1 MKNDILKHYIEV
13 PDNLFALLSRYRVV
27 IPGIQR
33 HYVQGANNPKAESV
47 RKQFIKEIF
56 TAIEKKQNEF
66 SLHFIYGPINTDG
79 EDSFVPVDGQQRL
92 TTLWLIARYAAEKA
106 EPSDRKHLL
115 HLLSR
120 FTYEDRINAKRFC
133 QALTCED
140 SRWDITQDPNPNIL
154 CQDWFVDYWKEDET
168 VASMIR
174 MLSTIH
180 EEWNKYQDT
189 ITAENILEAI
199 DSKIRFN
206 LKIDAF
212 GDDIYM
218 KMNARGLQLTQ
229 WENFKAKISED
240 LREDKKEWWVKKM
253 EELSNRFF
261 TLSDKQHELPDN
273 AFFALYARIMAYE
286 ARESGVDCGNN
297 IKELADYK
305 KWNHIE
311 LPFVPYSDF
320 SGIMQGI
327 QERQDSGNEPIAST
341 VADTCVKM
349 LETVLDNAQEKVPY
363 FGDSK
368 LFDTFF
374 HPQNGNELDF
384 TLCCYEYFKK
394 FDNIDNCD
402 FLKALR
408 LMWNILENVNKQYDK
423 PDNRIELVKKFID
436 LEDKTLYSRK
446 ITLYSPQIKEII
458 DSDVPEQAKEEAKKA
473 IQMHCDDQS
482 MPNDWNEETLGPW
495 SNWNDAIE
503 KAEECAFFHGSIR
516 FLYRNSNGDTTCWK
530 KFATKLSNCKKLFT
544 KDGLSEEMKVKANQ
558 VLISHC
564 EDWKKLIRKPVFD
577 AKNESWKQV
586 LTDSSLSECVNGLL
600 LSPNEIVD
608 NHNEIIQILIDDAI
622 WKNLIKET
630 PGYELEWKANS
641 PSLWLNRYLYLTLKL
656 TRDNHEDILD
666 AFIGESK
673 VTFDAPEEERY
684 RTIKGK
690 NYYFA
695 VPMWFTYKY
704 KGKEYHFAWQT
715 SGNIDMYDNNW
726 NKLFDLYYKK
736 YGEGF
741 NIAID
746 DQSDHDSSYYIR
758 MIEDCIERYVKL
770 KGNHTSSLPVQ
781 HK

>member
-1 MKNDILKHYIEV
+1 MKNNILKHYIEV

-66 SLHFIYGPINTDG
+66 NLHFIYGPINTNG

-92 TTLWLIARYAAEKA
+92 TTLWLIARYAVEKA
-106 EPSDRKHLL
+106 EPSNRKDLL
-115 HLLSR
+115 RLLSR

-174 MLSTIH
+174 MLSTIY
-180 EEWNKYQDT
+180 EEWNKHQDS
-189 ITAENILEAI
+189 ITAEDILEAI
-199 DSKIRFN
+199 ASKIRFE

-229 WENFKAKISED
+229 WENFKGKFSED
-240 LREDKKEWWVKKM
+240 LREDKKEWWVKEM

-261 TLSDKQHELPDN
+261 TCSDEQHELPDN

-286 ARESGVDCGNN
+286 ARKQPGVDCGNN
-297 IKELADYK
+297 IKELAAYTHNT
-305 KWNHIE
+305 WSQIE

-320 SGIMQGI
+320 SGITNK
-327 QERQDSGNEPIAST
+327 ESIAST
-341 VADTCVKM
+341 VAATCVKM
-349 LETVLDNAQEKVPY
+349 IKTVLDRYKKIVPY
-363 FGDSK
+363 FGDRT
-368 LFDTFF
+368 LFETFF
-374 HPQNGNELDF
+374 HPKNKNDLDF

-394 FDNIDNCD
+394 FDNIETKD

-408 LMWNILENVNKQYDK
+408 LMWNILENVQ
-423 PDNRIELVKKFID
+423 DNRVELVKKIID
-436 LEDKTLYSRK
+436 LEDKTLYSR
-446 ITLYSPQIKEII
+446 QIKEII
-458 DSDVPEQAKEEAKKA
+458 GSNPPEQAEEEAEKA
-473 IQMHCDDQS
+473 IQMQCNDQS
-482 MPNDWNEETLGPW
+482 IPSDWNEETLGKW

-516 FLYRNSNGDTTCWK
+516 FLYRNSNGEKTWE
-530 KFATKLSNCKKLFT
+530 KFATKLCNCIDLFT
-544 KDGLSEEMKVKANQ
+544 KDGLSEEKKVKANQ

-564 EDWKKLIRKPVFD
+564 KKWDDIRREPVFD

-622 WKNLIKET
+622 WKILIKET

-656 TRDNHEDILD
+656 KRNNREDILD
-666 AFIGESK
+666 AFINESK
-673 VTFDAPEEERY
+673 VTFDAPEEKRY

-695 VPMWFTYKY
+695 VPMCFEYKY

-715 SGNIDMYDNNW
+715 WGYIDMYDNDW
-726 NKLFDLYYKK
+726 KRLCEQYD
-736 YGEGF
+736 GEMANNF
-741 NIAID
+741 TIHID
-746 DQSDHDSSYYIR
+746 KETDHDSSYYIKK
-758 MIEDCIERYVKL
+758 IEKCIDCYEKIHNK
-770 KGNHTSSLPVQ
+770 
-781 HK
+781 

>member
-1 MKNDILKHYIEV
+1 MKKDILKHYIEV

-56 TAIEKKQNEF
+56 TAIEEKQHEF
-66 SLHFIYGPINTDG
+66 NLHFIYGPINTDG

-106 EPSDRKHLL
+106 EPSDCKDLL
-115 HLLSR
+115 RLLSR

-140 SRWDITQDPNPNIL
+140 SRWDITQDPNPDIL
-154 CQDWFVDYWKEDET
+154 CQDWFVNYWKEDET

-180 EEWNKYQDT
+180 EEWNKHQDT
-189 ITAENILEAI
+189 ITAEDVLEAI
-199 DSKIRFN
+199 ASKIRFE

-229 WENFKAKISED
+229 WENFKGKFSED
-240 LREDKKEWWVKKM
+240 LCEDIKETWDNEI
-253 EELSNRFF
+253 EELSNLYF
-261 TLSDKQHELPDN
+261 TCSGEQHELPDN

-286 ARESGVDCGNN
+286 ARKSGVDCGNS
-297 IKELADYK
+297 IKHLAAYTH
-305 KWNHIE
+305 NHNTWSQIE

-320 SGIMQGI
+320 SSITN
-327 QERQDSGNEPIAST
+327 NESIAST
-341 VADTCVKM
+341 VAATCGKM
-349 LETVLDNAQEKVPY
+349 IKTVLDNFKEIAPY
-363 FGDSK
+363 FGDNK

-394 FDNIDNCD
+394 FVNEDVDSTN

-408 LMWNILENVNKQYDK
+408 LMWNILENVDKQYEE
-423 PDNRIELVKKFID
+423 PDNRVKLVKKIID
-436 LEDKTLYSRK
+436 LKDQ
-446 ITLYSPQIKEII
+446 TLYSPQIKEKIG
-458 DSDVPEQAKEEAKKA
+458 SNAPEQAKEEAEKA
-473 IQMHCDDQS
+473 VQMHRNDQS
-482 MPNDWNEETLGPW
+482 MPSDWNEDKLGLW
-495 SNWNDAIE
+495 RDWNDAIE
-503 KAEECAFFHGSIR
+503 KAENWAFFHGSIR
-516 FLYRNSNGDTTCWK
+516 FLYEKNSNGKTTWEN
-530 KFATKLSNCKKLFT
+530 FATKLSNCMDLFVSE
-544 KDGLSEEMKVKANQ
+544 GLSEDKKAKANQ

-656 TRDNHEDILD
+656 KRNNREDILD
-666 AFIGESK
+666 AFINDSK
-673 VTFDAPEEERY
+673 VTFD
-684 RTIKGK
+684 
-690 NYYFA
+690 
-695 VPMWFTYKY
+695 
-704 KGKEYHFAWQT
+704 T
-715 SGNIDMYDNNW
+715 SVRD
-726 NKLFDLYYKK
+726 KK
-736 YGEGF
+736 
-741 NIAID
+741 
-746 DQSDHDSSYYIR
+746 
-758 MIEDCIERYVKL
+758 
-770 KGNHTSSLPVQ
+770 
-781 HK
+781 

>member
-13 PDNLFALLSRYRVV
+13 PDNLFALLSRYHVV

-66 SLHFIYGPINTDG
+66 NLHFIYGPINTNG

-92 TTLWLIARYAAEKA
+92 TTLWLIARYAVEKA
-106 EPSDRKHLL
+106 EPSNRKELL
-115 HLLSR
+115 RLLSR

-140 SRWDITQDPNPNIL
+140 SRWDITQDPNPDIL

-174 MLSTIH
+174 MLSTIY
-180 EEWNKYQDT
+180 EEWNKHQDT
-189 ITAENILEAI
+189 ITAEDILEAI
-199 DSKIRFN
+199 ASKIRFN

-229 WENFKAKISED
+229 WENFKAKFSED
-240 LREDKKEWWVKKM
+240 LCEDKKEWWGKEM

-261 TLSDKQHELPDN
+261 TCSDEQHELPDN
-273 AFFALYARIMAYE
+273 AFFALYARIMANE
-286 ARESGVDCGNN
+286 ARESGVDCGNS
-297 IKELADYK
+297 IKQLAAYTH
-305 KWNHIE
+305 NHNTWSQIE

-320 SGIMQGI
+320 SGITN
-327 QERQDSGNEPIAST
+327 NESIAST

-349 LETVLDNAQEKVPY
+349 IKTVLGNFKEIVPY
-363 FGDSK
+363 FGDNK

-374 HPQNGNELDF
+374 HPQNRNELDF
-384 TLCCYEYFKK
+384 TLCCYKYFKK
-394 FDNIDNCD
+394 FVNEDVDTNN

-408 LMWNILENVNKQYDK
+408 LMWNILENVDRQYEN
-423 PDNRIELVKKFID
+423 PDYRVELVKKFID
-436 LEDKTLYSRK
+436 LGDQ
-446 ITLYSPQIKEII
+446 TLYSPQIKKKII
-458 DSDVPEQAKEEAKKA
+458 DSNADAPEQAKEEAEKA
-473 IQMHCDDQS
+473 IQMDRNDQS
-482 MPNDWNEETLGPW
+482 MP
-495 SNWNDAIE
+495 SYWNDAIE

-516 FLYRNSNGDTTCWK
+516 FLYRNSNGETTWEN
-530 KFATKLSNCKKLFT
+530 FATKLSNCMDLFT
-544 KDGLSEEMKVKANQ
+544 KDGLSEDKKVKANQ

-564 EDWKKLIRKPVFD
+564 KDWKKLIRKPVFD
-577 AKNESWKQV
+577 TDKESWKQV
-586 LTDSSLSECVNGLL
+586 LTDVNLSEYVNGLL
-600 LSPNEIVD
+600 LSPNEIAD
-608 NHNEIIQILIDDAI
+608 SHDDIIQLLIDNDI
-622 WKNLIKET
+622 WKNLINEN

-641 PSLWLNRYLYLTLKL
+641 SSLWLNRYPKLTLKL
-656 TRDNHEDILD
+656 TRNNREDILD

-715 SGNIDMYDNNW
+715 WGNIDMYDNSW
-726 NKLFDLYYKK
+726 ERLFDQYD
-736 YGEGF
+736 GEMANNF
-741 NIAID
+741 TIHID
-746 DQSDHDSSYYIR
+746 EETDHDSSYYIKK
-758 MIEDCIERYVKL
+758 IEKCIDCYEKIHNK
-770 KGNHTSSLPVQ
+770 
-781 HK
+781 

>member
-1 MKNDILKHYIEV
+1 MSNNIIQQYIEI

-47 RKQFIKEIF
+47 RKQFVKEIF
-56 TAIEKKQNEF
+56 KAIEKQEVLN
-66 SLHFIYGPINTDG
+66 LHFIYGPINTDG

-92 TTLWLIARYAAEKA
+92 TTLWLIARYAVEKT
-106 EPSDRKHLL
+106 DITIRKDLL
-115 HLLSR
+115 RLLSR

-133 QALTCED
+133 QALTSDD
-140 SRWDITQDPNPNIL
+140 SKWNISKDPNPDIL
-154 CQDWFVDYWKEDET
+154 CQDWFVGYWKEDET

-180 EEWNKYQDT
+180 EEWNKHQDI
-189 ITAENILEAI
+189 ITANNVLEAI
-199 DSKIRFN
+199 ASQIRFE
-206 LKIDAF
+206 LKIDSF

-229 WENFKAKISED
+229 WENFKCKFSESLPKD
-240 LREDKKEWWVKKM
+240 TWDEKM
-253 EELSNRFF
+253 EELSNNYF
-261 TLSDKQHELPDN
+261 TCSGEQHKLPDN
-273 AFFALYARIMAYE
+273 AFFALYARVMSYE
-286 ARESGVDCGNN
+286 ARNSAVKDCGND
-297 IKELADYK
+297 IKQLADYTHET
-305 KWNHIE
+305 WNQIE

-320 SGIMQGI
+320 ADII
-327 QERQDSGNEPIAST
+327 QRHQTSSDSKSLASNIAHRC
-341 VADTCVKM
+341 VRMLDTI
-349 LETVLDNAQEKVPY
+349 LDHHQNIVPY
-363 FGDSK
+363 FGNRT

-374 HPQNGNELDF
+374 HPKNNNDLDF

-394 FDNIDNCD
+394 FVNEDVDSTN

-408 LMWNILENVNKQYDK
+408 LMWNILENVNKQYEE
-423 PDNRIELVKKFID
+423 PDNRVKLVKKFID
-436 LEDKTLYSRK
+436 LGDQTLYSSK
-446 ITLYSPQIKEII
+446 IKKII
-458 DSDVPEQAKEEAKKA
+458 GSNVPEQAKEETEKA
-473 IQMHCDDQS
+473 VRIHHIDQS
-482 MPNDWNEETLGPW
+482 KPSDWNEGKLGPW

-503 KAEECAFFHGSIR
+503 KAEEWAFFHGSIR
-516 FLYRNSNGDTTCWK
+516 FLYNRNSNGENTWEN
-530 KFATKLSNCKKLFT
+530 FATKLCNCMDLFT
-544 KDGLSEEMKVKANQ
+544 KDGLTEEKKVKANQ

-564 EDWKKLIRKPVFD
+564 KVWDDIRREPVFD
-577 AKNESWKQV
+577 AKKESWKQV
-586 LTDSSLSECVNGLL
+586 LTDYSLSECVNGLL

>member
-1 MKNDILKHYIEV
+1 MKNDILKQNIEV

-66 SLHFIYGPINTDG
+66 NLHFIYGPINTNG

-106 EPSDRKHLL
+106 EPSDRKDLL
-115 HLLSR
+115 SLLSR

-140 SRWDITQDPNPNIL
+140 SRWDITQDPNPDIL

-174 MLSTIH
+174 MLSTIY
-180 EEWNKYQDT
+180 EEWNKHQDS
-189 ITAENILEAI
+189 ITAEDILEAI
-199 DSKIRFN
+199 ASKIRFN

-229 WENFKAKISED
+229 WENFKGKFSED
-240 LREDKKEWWVKKM
+240 LCEDKKEWWVKEM

-261 TLSDKQHELPDN
+261 TCSDEQHELPDN

-286 ARESGVDCGNN
+286 AKKTGVDCGNG
-297 IKELADYK
+297 IKELAAYTHNT
-305 KWNHIE
+305 WSQIE

-320 SGIMQGI
+320 SGITN
-327 QERQDSGNEPIAST
+327 NESIAST
-341 VADTCVKM
+341 VAETCVKM
-349 LETVLDNAQEKVPY
+349 IKTVLDNFKEIVPY
-363 FGDSK
+363 FGDNK

-374 HPQNGNELDF
+374 HPQNRNELDF

-394 FDNIDNCD
+394 FVNEDVDTNN

-408 LMWNILENVNKQYDK
+408 LMWNILENVDRQYEN
-423 PDNRIELVKKFID
+423 PDYRVELVKKFTD
-436 LEDKTLYSRK
+436 LGDQ
-446 ITLYSPQIKEII
+446 TLYSPQIKEIEKEI
-458 DSDVPEQAKEEAKKA
+458 EKAPEQAKEEAEKA
-473 IQMHCDDQS
+473 KQMHCNDKS
-482 MPNDWNEETLGPW
+482 MPNDWNEETLKPW

-516 FLYRNSNGDTTCWK
+516 FLYEKNSNGKTTWEN
-530 KFATKLSNCKKLFT
+530 FATKLSNCMDLFVSE
-544 KDGLSEEMKVKANQ
+544 GLSEDKKVKANQ

-656 TRDNHEDILD
+656 KRNNREDILD
-666 AFIGESK
+666 AFINDSK

-715 SGNIDMYDNNW
+715 WGNIDMYDNSW
-726 NKLFDLYYKK
+726 ERLFDQYD
-736 YGEGF
+736 GEMANNF
-741 NIAID
+741 TIHID
-746 DQSDHDSSYYIR
+746 EETDHDSSYYIKK
-758 MIEDCIERYVKL
+758 IEKCIDCYEKIHNK
-770 KGNHTSSLPVQ
+770 
-781 HK
+781 

>member
-47 RKQFIKEIF
+47 RKLFIKEIF
-56 TAIEKKQNEF
+56 TAIEEKQNEF
-66 SLHFIYGPINTDG
+66 NLHFIYGPINTDG

-106 EPSDRKHLL
+106 EPSDRKDLL
-115 HLLSR
+115 SLLSR

-140 SRWDITQDPNPNIL
+140 SRWDFTQDPNPDIL

-180 EEWNKYQDT
+180 EEWNKHQDT
-189 ITAENILEAI
+189 ITAEDVLEAI
-199 DSKIRFN
+199 ASKIRFN

-229 WENFKAKISED
+229 WENFKGKFSED
-240 LREDKKEWWVKKM
+240 LCEDKKEWWVKEM

-261 TLSDKQHELPDN
+261 TCSDEQHELPDN

-286 ARESGVDCGNN
+286 ARESGVDCGNS
-297 IKELADYK
+297 IKQLAAYTHNT
-305 KWNHIE
+305 WSQIE

-320 SGIMQGI
+320 SGITN
-327 QERQDSGNEPIAST
+327 NESIAST
-341 VADTCVKM
+341 IAATCVKM
-349 LETVLDNAQEKVPY
+349 IKTVLERYQKIVPY
-363 FGDSK
+363 FGDRT
-368 LFDTFF
+368 LFETFF
-374 HPQNGNELDF
+374 HPKNKNDLDF

-394 FDNIDNCD
+394 FDNIETKD

-408 LMWNILENVNKQYDK
+408 LMWNILENV
-423 PDNRIELVKKFID
+423 PDNRVELVKKIID
-436 LEDKTLYSRK
+436 LEDKTLYSR
-446 ITLYSPQIKEII
+446 QIKKII
-458 DSDVPEQAKEEAKKA
+458 GSNTPKQAEEEAEKA
-473 IQMHCDDQS
+473 IQMDCNDQS
-482 MPNDWNEETLGPW
+482 IPSDWNEETLGKW

-516 FLYRNSNGDTTCWK
+516 FLYRNSNGKNTWE
-530 KFATKLSNCKKLFT
+530 KFATKLSNCMDLFT
-544 KDGLSEEMKVKANQ
+544 KDGLSEDKKVKANQ

-564 EDWKKLIRKPVFD
+564 KDWKKLIRKPVFD
-577 AKNESWKQV
+577 TDKESWKQV
-586 LTDSSLSECVNGLL
+586 LTDVKLSEYVNGLL
-600 LSPNEIVD
+600 LSPNEIAD
-608 NHNEIIQILIDDAI
+608 SHDDIIQLLIDNDI
-622 WKNLIKET
+622 WKNLINENS
-630 PGYELEWKANS
+630 GYELEWKANS

-704 KGKEYHFAWQT
+704 KGKEYHFAWQIW
-715 SGNIDMYDNNW
+715 GYIDMYDNGW
-726 NKLFDLYYKK
+726 KRLCEQYD
-736 YGEGF
+736 GEMANNF
-741 NIAID
+741 TIHID
-746 DQSDHDSSYYIR
+746 EETDHDFSYYIKK
-758 MIEDCIERYVKL
+758 IENCIDCYEKIHNK
-770 KGNHTSSLPVQ
+770 
-781 HK
+781 

>member
-1 MKNDILKHYIEV
+1 MKKDILKHYIEV
-13 PDNLFALLSRYRVV
+13 PDNLFTLLSRYRVV

-56 TAIEKKQNEF
+56 AAIKEKQNEF
-66 SLHFIYGPINTDG
+66 SLHFIYGSINTNG

-106 EPSDRKHLL
+106 EPSDRKDLL
-115 HLLSR
+115 SLLSR

-174 MLSTIH
+174 MLSTIY
-180 EEWNKYQDT
+180 EEWNKHQDS
-189 ITAENILEAI
+189 ITAEDILEAI
-199 DSKIRFN
+199 ASKIRFK

-229 WENFKAKISED
+229 WENFKGKFSED
-240 LREDKKEWWVKKM
+240 LREDKKEWWVKEM

-261 TLSDKQHELPDN
+261 TCSDEQHELPDN

-286 ARESGVDCGNN
+286 ARKQPGVDCGNS
-297 IKELADYK
+297 IKQLAAYTH
-305 KWNHIE
+305 NHNTWSQIE

-320 SGIMQGI
+320 SGITN
-327 QERQDSGNEPIAST
+327 NESIAST

-349 LETVLDNAQEKVPY
+349 IKTVLASAQNIVPY

-394 FDNIDNCD
+394 FVNEDVNTTH

-408 LMWNILENVNKQYDK
+408 LMWNILENVDKQYEK
-423 PDNRIELVKKFID
+423 KTDNRIELVKKFID
-436 LEDKTLYSRK
+436 LGDQ
-446 ITLYSPQIKEII
+446 TLYSPQIKEIEKEI
-458 DSDVPEQAKEEAKKA
+458 EKAPEQAKEEAEKA
-473 IQMHCDDQS
+473 KQMHCNDKS
-482 MPNDWNEETLGPW
+482 MPNDWNEETLKPW

-516 FLYRNSNGDTTCWK
+516 FLYEKNSNGKTTWEN
-530 KFATKLSNCKKLFT
+530 FATKLSNCMDLFVSE
-544 KDGLSEEMKVKANQ
+544 GLSEDKKVKANQ

-656 TRDNHEDILD
+656 KRNNREDILD
-666 AFIGESK
+666 AFINDSK

-715 SGNIDMYDNNW
+715 WGNIDMYDNSW
-726 NKLFDLYYKK
+726 ERLFDQYD
-736 YGEGF
+736 GEMANNF
-741 NIAID
+741 TIHID
-746 DQSDHDSSYYIR
+746 KETGHDSSYYIKK
-758 MIEDCIERYVKL
+758 IEKCIDCYEKIHNK
-770 KGNHTSSLPVQ
+770 
-781 HK
+781 

>member
-1 MKNDILKHYIEV
+1 MKKDILKHYIEV
-13 PDNLFALLSRYRVV
+13 PDNLFTLLSRYRVV

-66 SLHFIYGPINTDG
+66 NLHFIYGPINTNG

-92 TTLWLIARYAAEKA
+92 TTLWLIARYAVEKA
-106 EPSDRKHLL
+106 ESSDRKDLL
-115 HLLSR
+115 RLLSR

-140 SRWDITQDPNPNIL
+140 SRWNITQDPNPNIL

-180 EEWNKYQDT
+180 EEWNKHQDS
-189 ITAENILEAI
+189 ITAEDILEAI
-199 DSKIRFN
+199 ASKIRFE

-229 WENFKAKISED
+229 WENFKGKFSED
-240 LREDKKEWWVKKM
+240 LREDKKEWWVKEM

-261 TLSDKQHELPDN
+261 TCSDEQHELPDN

-286 ARESGVDCGNN
+286 ARKPGVDCGNS
-297 IKELADYK
+297 IKQLAAYTH
-305 KWNHIE
+305 NHNTWSQIE

-320 SGIMQGI
+320 SGITN
-327 QERQDSGNEPIAST
+327 NESIAST
-341 VADTCVKM
+341 VAETCVKM
-349 LETVLDNAQEKVPY
+349 IKTVLDRYQEIVPY
-363 FGDSK
+363 FGDRT
-368 LFDTFF
+368 LFETFF
-374 HPQNGNELDF
+374 HPKNKNDLDF

-394 FDNIDNCD
+394 FDNIETKD

-408 LMWNILENVNKQYDK
+408 LMWNILENVQ
-423 PDNRIELVKKFID
+423 DNRVELVKKIID
-436 LEDKTLYSRK
+436 LEDKTLYSR
-446 ITLYSPQIKEII
+446 QIKKII
-458 DSDVPEQAKEEAKKA
+458 GSNAPEQAEEEAEKA
-473 IQMHCDDQS
+473 IQMHYNDKS
-482 MPNDWNEETLGPW
+482 MPNDWNEEKLGSW

-503 KAEECAFFHGSIR
+503 KAEEYAFFHGSIR
-516 FLYRNSNGDTTCWK
+516 FLYEKNSNGKTTWEN
-530 KFATKLSNCKKLFT
+530 FATKLSNCMDLFVSE
-544 KDGLSEEMKVKANQ
+544 GLSEDKKVKANQ

-608 NHNEIIQILIDDAI
+608 NHNEIIQILIDDTI

-641 PSLWLNRYLYLTLKL
+641 LSLWLNRYLYLTLKL
-656 TRDNHEDILD
+656 KRNNREDILD
-666 AFIGESK
+666 AFINESK
-673 VTFDAPEEERY
+673 VTFDAPEEKRY

-715 SGNIDMYDNNW
+715 WGNIDMYDNSW
-726 NKLFDLYYKK
+726 ERLYDQYDR
-736 YGEGF
+736 EMANNF
-741 NIAID
+741 TIHID
-746 DQSDHDSSYYIR
+746 EETGHDSSYYLKK
-758 MIEDCIERYVKL
+758 IEDCINCYEKIHN
-770 KGNHTSSLPVQ
+770 K
-781 HK
+781 

>member
-1 MKNDILKHYIEV
+1 MKNNILKHYIEV

-47 RKQFIKEIF
+47 
-56 TAIEKKQNEF
+56 
-66 SLHFIYGPINTDG
+66 HG

-92 TTLWLIARYAAEKA
+92 TTLWLIARYAVEKA
-106 EPSDRKHLL
+106 EPSNRKELL
-115 HLLSR
+115 RLLSR

-140 SRWDITQDPNPNIL
+140 SRWDITQDPNPDIL

-180 EEWNKYQDT
+180 EEWNKHQDS
-189 ITAENILEAI
+189 ITAEDILEAI
-199 DSKIRFN
+199 ASKIRFN

-229 WENFKAKISED
+229 WENFKGKFSED
-240 LREDKKEWWVKKM
+240 LCEDKKEWWVKEM

-261 TLSDKQHELPDN
+261 TCSDEQHELPDN

-286 ARESGVDCGNN
+286 AKKTGVDCGNG
-297 IKELADYK
+297 IKELAAYTHNT
-305 KWNHIE
+305 WSQIE

-320 SGIMQGI
+320 SGITNK
-327 QERQDSGNEPIAST
+327 ESIAST
-341 VADTCVKM
+341 VAATCVKM
-349 LETVLDNAQEKVPY
+349 IKTVLDRYQKIVPY
-363 FGDSK
+363 FGDRT
-368 LFDTFF
+368 LFETFF
-374 HPQNGNELDF
+374 HPKNKNDLDF
-384 TLCCYEYFKK
+384 TFCCYEYFKK
-394 FDNIDNCD
+394 FDNIETKD

-408 LMWNILENVNKQYDK
+408 LMWNILENVQ
-423 PDNRIELVKKFID
+423 DNRVELVKKIID
-436 LEDKTLYSRK
+436 LEDKTLYSR
-446 ITLYSPQIKEII
+446 QIKEII
-458 DSDVPEQAKEEAKKA
+458 GSNPPEQAEEEAEKA
-473 IQMHCDDQS
+473 IQMQCNDQS
-482 MPNDWNEETLGPW
+482 IPSDWNEETLGKW

-516 FLYRNSNGDTTCWK
+516 FLYRNSNGEKPWE
-530 KFATKLSNCKKLFT
+530 KFATKLCNCIDLFT
-544 KDGLSEEMKVKANQ
+544 KDGLSEEKKVKANQ

-564 EDWKKLIRKPVFD
+564 ENWINLIRKPVFD
-577 AKNESWKQV
+577 TDKESWKQV
-586 LTDSSLSECVNGLL
+586 LTDINLSEYVNGLL
-600 LSPNEIVD
+600 LSPNEIAD
-608 NHNEIIQILIDDAI
+608 SHDDIIQLLIDNNI
-622 WKNLIKET
+622 WKNLINENS
-630 PGYELEWKANS
+630 GYKLEWKANS

-656 TRDNHEDILD
+656 TRNNREDILD

-673 VTFDAPEEERY
+673 VTFDAPEEKRY

-695 VPMWFTYKY
+695 VPMCFAYKY

-770 KGNHTSSLPVQ
+770 KGNHTSSLPVP

>member
-47 RKQFIKEIF
+47 RKLFIKEIF
-56 TAIEKKQNEF
+56 TAIEEKQNEF
-66 SLHFIYGPINTDG
+66 NLHFIYGPINTDG

-106 EPSDRKHLL
+106 EPSDRKDLL
-115 HLLSR
+115 SLLSR

-140 SRWDITQDPNPNIL
+140 SRWDFTQDPNPDIL

-180 EEWNKYQDT
+180 EEWNKHQDT
-189 ITAENILEAI
+189 ITAEDVLEAI
-199 DSKIRFN
+199 ASKIRFN

-229 WENFKAKISED
+229 WENFKGKFSED
-240 LREDKKEWWVKKM
+240 LCEDKKEWWVKEM

-261 TLSDKQHELPDN
+261 TCSDEQHELPDN

-286 ARESGVDCGNN
+286 ARESGVDCGNG
-297 IKELADYK
+297 IKELAAYTH
-305 KWNHIE
+305 NHNTWSQIE

-320 SGIMQGI
+320 SGITN
-327 QERQDSGNEPIAST
+327 NESIAST
-341 VADTCVKM
+341 VAATCVKM
-349 LETVLDNAQEKVPY
+349 IKTVLDRYQKIVPY
-363 FGDSK
+363 FGDRT
-368 LFDTFF
+368 LFETFF
-374 HPQNGNELDF
+374 HPKNKNDLDF

-394 FDNIDNCD
+394 FNNIETKD

-408 LMWNILENVNKQYDK
+408 LMWNILENVQ
-423 PDNRIELVKKFID
+423 DNRVELVKKIID
-436 LEDKTLYSRK
+436 LEDKTLYSR
-446 ITLYSPQIKEII
+446 QIKEII
-458 DSDVPEQAKEEAKKA
+458 GSNPPEQAEEEAEKA
-473 IQMHCDDQS
+473 IQMDCNDQS
-482 MPNDWNEETLGPW
+482 MPNDWNEEILGSW
-495 SNWNDAIE
+495 INWNDAIE

-516 FLYRNSNGDTTCWK
+516 FLYRNSNGEPTWE
-530 KFATKLSNCKKLFT
+530 KFATKLSNCMDLFT
-544 KDGLSEEMKVKANQ
+544 KDGLSEDKKVKANQ

-577 AKNESWKQV
+577 TDKESWKQV
-586 LTDSSLSECVNGLL
+586 LTDVKLSKCVNGLL

-608 NHNEIIQILIDDAI
+608 NHDDIIQLLIDNDI
-622 WKNLIKET
+622 WKNLITKNS
-630 PGYELEWKANS
+630 GYKLEWKANS
-641 PSLWLNRYLYLTLKL
+641 LSLWLNRYLYLTLKL
-656 TRDNHEDILD
+656 TRNNREDILD
-666 AFIGESK
+666 AFINESK
-673 VTFDAPEEERY
+673 VTFDAPEEKRY
-684 RTIKGK
+684 RKIKGK

-695 VPMWFTYKY
+695 VPMWFEYKY

-715 SGNIDMYDNNW
+715 WGNIDMYDNDW
-726 NKLFDLYYKK
+726 ERLYKLYEQYDEEMANNFTIY
-736 YGEGF
+736 
-741 NIAID
+741 ID
-746 DQSDHDSSYYIR
+746 KETGHDSSYYIKK
-758 MIEDCIERYVKL
+758 IEKCIDCYEKIHNK
-770 KGNHTSSLPVQ
+770 
-781 HK
+781 

>member
-56 TAIEKKQNEF
+56 TAIEEKQNEF
-66 SLHFIYGPINTDG
+66 NLHFIYGPINTDG

-106 EPSDRKHLL
+106 EPSDRKDLL
-115 HLLSR
+115 SLLSR

-140 SRWDITQDPNPNIL
+140 SRWDFTQDPNPDIL

-180 EEWNKYQDT
+180 EEWNKHQDS
-189 ITAENILEAI
+189 ITAEDILEAI
-199 DSKIRFN
+199 ASKIRFE

-229 WENFKAKISED
+229 WENFKGKFSED
-240 LREDKKEWWVKKM
+240 LREDIKESWDKEM
-253 EELSNRFF
+253 EELSNLFF
-261 TLSDKQHELPDN
+261 KRSDKQHELPDN

-286 ARESGVDCGNN
+286 ARKPGMDCGNG
-297 IKELADYK
+297 IKELAAYTHNT
-305 KWNHIE
+305 WSQIE

-320 SGIMQGI
+320 SGITN
-327 QERQDSGNEPIAST
+327 NESIASI
-341 VADTCVKM
+341 VAETCVKM
-349 LETVLDNAQEKVPY
+349 IKTVLDRYQKIVPY
-363 FGDSK
+363 FGDRT
-368 LFDTFF
+368 LFETFF
-374 HPQNGNELDF
+374 HPKNKNDLDF

-394 FDNIDNCD
+394 FNNIETKD

-408 LMWNILENVNKQYDK
+408 LMWNILENVQ
-423 PDNRIELVKKFID
+423 DNRVELVKKIID
-436 LEDKTLYSRK
+436 LEDKTLYSR
-446 ITLYSPQIKEII
+446 QIKEII
-458 DSDVPEQAKEEAKKA
+458 GSNPPEQAEEEAEKA
-473 IQMHCDDQS
+473 IQMDCNDQS
-482 MPNDWNEETLGPW
+482 MPNDWNEEILGSW
-495 SNWNDAIE
+495 INWNDAIE

-516 FLYRNSNGDTTCWK
+516 FLYRNSNGEPTWE
-530 KFATKLSNCKKLFT
+530 KFATKLSNCMDLFT
-544 KDGLSEEMKVKANQ
+544 KDGLSEDKKVKANQ

-577 AKNESWKQV
+577 TDKESWKQV
-586 LTDSSLSECVNGLL
+586 LTDVKLSKCVNGLL
-600 LSPNEIVD
+600 LSPNEIAD
-608 NHNEIIQILIDDAI
+608 SHDDIIQLLIDNDI
-622 WKNLIKET
+622 WKNLINENS
-630 PGYELEWKANS
+630 GYELEWKANS

-704 KGKEYHFAWQT
+704 KGKEYHFAWQIW
-715 SGNIDMYDNNW
+715 GYIDMYDNGW
-726 NKLFDLYYKK
+726 KRLCEQYD
-736 YGEGF
+736 GEMANNF
-741 NIAID
+741 TIHID
-746 DQSDHDSSYYIR
+746 EETDHDSSYYIKK
-758 MIEDCIERYVKL
+758 IEKCIDCYEKIHNK
-770 KGNHTSSLPVQ
+770 
-781 HK
+781 

>member
-47 RKQFIKEIF
+47 RKLFIKEIF
-56 TAIEKKQNEF
+56 TAIEEKQNEF
-66 SLHFIYGPINTDG
+66 NLHFIYGPINTDG

-106 EPSDRKHLL
+106 EPSDRKDLL
-115 HLLSR
+115 SLLSR

-140 SRWDITQDPNPNIL
+140 SRWDFTQDPNPDIL

-180 EEWNKYQDT
+180 EEWNKHQDT
-189 ITAENILEAI
+189 ITAEDVLEAI
-199 DSKIRFN
+199 ASKIRFN

-229 WENFKAKISED
+229 WENFKGKFSED
-240 LREDKKEWWVKKM
+240 LCEDKKEWWVKEM

-261 TLSDKQHELPDN
+261 TCSDEQHELPDN

-286 ARESGVDCGNN
+286 ARESGVDCGNS
-297 IKELADYK
+297 IKQLAAYTHNT
-305 KWNHIE
+305 WSQIE

-320 SGIMQGI
+320 SGITN
-327 QERQDSGNEPIAST
+327 NESIAST
-341 VADTCVKM
+341 VAATCVKM
-349 LETVLDNAQEKVPY
+349 IKAVLERYPKIVPY
-363 FGDSK
+363 FGNRT
-368 LFDTFF
+368 LFETFF
-374 HPQNGNELDF
+374 HPKNKNDLDF

-394 FDNIDNCD
+394 FDNIETKD

-408 LMWNILENVNKQYDK
+408 LMWNILENVQ
-423 PDNRIELVKKFID
+423 DNRVELVKKIID
-436 LEDKTLYSRK
+436 LEDKTLYSR
-446 ITLYSPQIKEII
+446 QIKEII
-458 DSDVPEQAKEEAKKA
+458 GSNPPEQAEEEAEKA
-473 IQMHCDDQS
+473 IQMDCNDQS
-482 MPNDWNEETLGPW
+482 MPNDWNEEILGSW
-495 SNWNDAIE
+495 INWNDAIE

-516 FLYRNSNGDTTCWK
+516 FLYRNSNGEPTWE
-530 KFATKLSNCKKLFT
+530 KFATKLSNCMDLFT
-544 KDGLSEEMKVKANQ
+544 KDGLSEDKKVKANQ

-577 AKNESWKQV
+577 TDKESWKQV
-586 LTDSSLSECVNGLL
+586 LTDVKLSKCVNGLL

-608 NHNEIIQILIDDAI
+608 NHDDIIQLLIDNDI
-622 WKNLIKET
+622 WKNLITKNS
-630 PGYELEWKANS
+630 GYKLEWKANS
-641 PSLWLNRYLYLTLKL
+641 LSLWLNRYLYLTLKL
-656 TRDNHEDILD
+656 KRNNREDILD
-666 AFIGESK
+666 AFINESK

-704 KGKEYHFAWQT
+704 KGKEYHFAWQIW
-715 SGNIDMYDNNW
+715 GYIDMYDNGW
-726 NKLFDLYYKK
+726 KRLCEQYD
-736 YGEGF
+736 GEMANNF
-741 NIAID
+741 TIHID
-746 DQSDHDSSYYIR
+746 EETDHDFSYYIKK
-758 MIEDCIERYVKL
+758 IENCIDCYEKIHNK
-770 KGNHTSSLPVQ
+770 
-781 HK
+781 

>member
-1 MKNDILKHYIEV
+1 MSNNIIQQYIEI
-13 PDNLFALLSRYRVV
+13 PDNLFSLLSRYRVV

-47 RKQFIKEIF
+47 RKQFVKEIF
-56 TAIEKKQNEF
+56 KAIEKQEILN
-66 SLHFIYGPINTDG
+66 LHFIYGPINTDG

-92 TTLWLIARYAAEKA
+92 TTLWLIARYAVEKT
-106 EPSDRKHLL
+106 DITIRKDLL
-115 HLLSR
+115 RLLSR

-133 QALTCED
+133 QALTCDD
-140 SRWDITQDPNPNIL
+140 SKWNISKDPNPDIL
-154 CQDWFVDYWKEDET
+154 CQDWFVGYWKEDET
-168 VASMIR
+168 VSSMIR

-180 EEWNKYQDT
+180 EEWNKHQDI
-189 ITAENILEAI
+189 ITANNVLEAI
-199 DSKIRFN
+199 ASQIRFE
-206 LKIDAF
+206 LKIDSF

-229 WENFKAKISED
+229 WENFKCKFPESLPKDIKDTWDE
-240 LREDKKEWWVKKM
+240 KM
-253 EELSNRFF
+253 EELSNNYF
-261 TLSDKQHELPDN
+261 TCSGDQHKLPDN
-273 AFFALYARIMAYE
+273 AFFALYARVMSYE
-286 ARESGVDCGNN
+286 ARKSAVKDCGND
-297 IKELADYK
+297 IKLLADYTHET
-305 KWNHIE
+305 WNQIE

-320 SGIMQGI
+320 ADII
-327 QERQDSGNEPIAST
+327 QRHQTSSDSKSFASNIAH
-341 VADTCVKM
+341 TCVRM
-349 LETVLDNAQEKVPY
+349 LDTILDHHQNIVPY
-363 FGDSK
+363 FGNRT

-374 HPQNGNELDF
+374 HPKNNNDLDF
-384 TLCCYEYFKK
+384 TLCCYEYFKT
-394 FDNIDNCD
+394 FNNVDSHN

-408 LMWNILENVNKQYDK
+408 LMWNILENVDKQYEN
-423 PDNRIELVKKFID
+423 PDNRVELVKKFID
-436 LEDKTLYSRK
+436 LGDQ
-446 ITLYSPQIKEII
+446 TLYSPQIKEIEKA
-458 DSDVPEQAKEEAKKA
+458 PEQAKEEAEKA
-473 IQMHCDDQS
+473 KQMHCNDQS
-482 MPNDWNEETLGPW
+482 MPSDWNEKTLGRW
-495 SNWNDAIE
+495 SNWNDAIK
-503 KAEECAFFHGSIR
+503 KAEECVFFHGSIR
-516 FLYRNSNGDTTCWK
+516 FLYRNGNGETTWE
-530 KFATKLSNCKKLFT
+530 KFATKLCNCINLFT
-544 KDGLSEEMKVKANQ
+544 KDGLSEEKKVKANQ

-564 EDWKKLIRKPVFD
+564 EDWENLKRKPVFD
-577 AKNESWKQV
+577 TDKESWKQV
-586 LTDSSLSECVNGLL
+586 LTDVKLSEYVNGLL

-715 SGNIDMYDNNW
+715 WGYIDMYDNNW

-758 MIEDCIERYVKL
+758 MIEDCIEMYVEFIKDH
-770 KGNHTSSLPVQ
+770 NENISQ
-781 HK
+781 

>member
-1 MKNDILKHYIEV
+1 MKKDILKHYIEV
-13 PDNLFALLSRYRVV
+13 PDNLFTLLSRYRVV

-56 TAIEKKQNEF
+56 AAIKEKQNEF
-66 SLHFIYGPINTDG
+66 SLHFIYGSINTNG

-106 EPSDRKHLL
+106 EPSDRKDLL
-115 HLLSR
+115 SLLSR

-174 MLSTIH
+174 MLSTIY
-180 EEWNKYQDT
+180 EEWNKHQDS
-189 ITAENILEAI
+189 ITAEDILEAI
-199 DSKIRFN
+199 ASKIRFK

-229 WENFKAKISED
+229 WENFKGKFSED
-240 LREDKKEWWVKKM
+240 LREDKKEWWVKEM

-261 TLSDKQHELPDN
+261 TCSDEQHELPDN

-286 ARESGVDCGNN
+286 ARKQPGVDCGNS
-297 IKELADYK
+297 IKQLAAYTH
-305 KWNHIE
+305 NHNTWSQIE

-320 SGIMQGI
+320 SGITN
-327 QERQDSGNEPIAST
+327 NESIAST

-349 LETVLDNAQEKVPY
+349 IKTVLASAQNIVPY

-394 FDNIDNCD
+394 FVNEDVNTTH

-408 LMWNILENVNKQYDK
+408 LMWNILENVDKQYEK
-423 PDNRIELVKKFID
+423 KTDNRIELVKKFID
-436 LEDKTLYSRK
+436 LGDQ
-446 ITLYSPQIKEII
+446 TLYSPQIKEIEKEI
-458 DSDVPEQAKEEAKKA
+458 EKTPEQAKEEAEKA
-473 IQMHCDDQS
+473 KQMHCNDKS
-482 MPNDWNEETLGPW
+482 MPNDWNEETLKPW

-516 FLYRNSNGDTTCWK
+516 FLYEKNSNGKTTWEN
-530 KFATKLSNCKKLFT
+530 FATKLSNCMDLFVSE
-544 KDGLSEEMKVKANQ
+544 GLSEDKKVKANQ

-656 TRDNHEDILD
+656 KRNNREDILD
-666 AFIGESK
+666 AFINDSK

-715 SGNIDMYDNNW
+715 WGNIDMYDNSW
-726 NKLFDLYYKK
+726 ERLFDQYD
-736 YGEGF
+736 GEMANNF
-741 NIAID
+741 TIHID
-746 DQSDHDSSYYIR
+746 KETGHDSSYYIKK
-758 MIEDCIERYVKL
+758 IEKCIDCYEKIHNK
-770 KGNHTSSLPVQ
+770 
-781 HK
+781 

>member
-56 TAIEKKQNEF
+56 TAIEEKQNEF
-66 SLHFIYGPINTDG
+66 NLHFIYGPINTDG

-106 EPSDRKHLL
+106 EPSDRKDLL
-115 HLLSR
+115 SLLSR

-140 SRWDITQDPNPNIL
+140 SRWDITQDPNPDIL

-180 EEWNKYQDT
+180 EEWNKHQDT
-189 ITAENILEAI
+189 ITAEDVLEAI
-199 DSKIRFN
+199 ASKIRFE

-229 WENFKAKISED
+229 WENFKAKFSED
-240 LREDKKEWWVKKM
+240 LCEDKKEWWGKEM

-261 TLSDKQHELPDN
+261 TCSDEQHELPDN

-286 ARESGVDCGNN
+286 ARESGVDCGNG
-297 IKELADYK
+297 IKELAAYTH
-305 KWNHIE
+305 NHNTWSQIE

-320 SGIMQGI
+320 SGITN
-327 QERQDSGNEPIAST
+327 NESIAST

-349 LETVLDNAQEKVPY
+349 IKTVLDRYQKIVPY
-363 FGDSK
+363 FGDRT
-368 LFDTFF
+368 LFETFF
-374 HPQNGNELDF
+374 HPKNKNDLDF

-394 FDNIDNCD
+394 FDNIETKD

-408 LMWNILENVNKQYDK
+408 LMWNILENVQ
-423 PDNRIELVKKFID
+423 DNRVELVKKIID
-436 LEDKTLYSRK
+436 LEDKTLYSR
-446 ITLYSPQIKEII
+446 QIKEII
-458 DSDVPEQAKEEAKKA
+458 GSNPPEQAEEEAEKA
-473 IQMHCDDQS
+473 IQMQCNDQS
-482 MPNDWNEETLGPW
+482 IPSDWNEETLGKW

-516 FLYRNSNGDTTCWK
+516 FLYRNSNGEKPWE
-530 KFATKLSNCKKLFT
+530 KFATKLCNCIDLFT
-544 KDGLSEEMKVKANQ
+544 KDGLSEEKRVKANQ

-564 EDWKKLIRKPVFD
+564 KKWDDIRREPVFD

-656 TRDNHEDILD
+656 TRDNREDILD
-666 AFIGESK
+666 AFINESK

-704 KGKEYHFAWQT
+704 KGKEYHFAWQIW
-715 SGNIDMYDNNW
+715 GYIDMYDNGW
-726 NKLFDLYYKK
+726 KRLCEQYD
-736 YGEGF
+736 GEMANNF
-741 NIAID
+741 TIHID
-746 DQSDHDSSYYIR
+746 KETDHDSSYYIKK
-758 MIEDCIERYVKL
+758 IEKCIDCYEKIHNK
-770 KGNHTSSLPVQ
+770 
-781 HK
+781 

>member
-1 MKNDILKHYIEV
+1 MKKDILKHYIEV

-56 TAIEKKQNEF
+56 TAIEKKQHEF
-66 SLHFIYGPINTDG
+66 NLHFIYGPINTDG

-106 EPSDRKHLL
+106 EPSDRKDLL
-115 HLLSR
+115 SLLSR

-133 QALTCED
+133 QALTCEN
-140 SRWDITQDPNPNIL
+140 SRWDITQDPNPDIL

-180 EEWNKYQDT
+180 EEWNKHQDT
-189 ITAENILEAI
+189 ITAEDVLEAI
-199 DSKIRFN
+199 ASKIRFN

-229 WENFKAKISED
+229 WENFKGKFSED
-240 LREDKKEWWVKKM
+240 LCEDKKEWWVKEM

-261 TLSDKQHELPDN
+261 TCSDEQHELPDN

-286 ARESGVDCGNN
+286 ARESGVDCGNS
-297 IKELADYK
+297 IKQLAAYTH
-305 KWNHIE
+305 NHNTWSQIE

-320 SGIMQGI
+320 SGITN
-327 QERQDSGNEPIAST
+327 NESIAST

-349 LETVLDNAQEKVPY
+349 IKTVLASAQNIVPY

-394 FDNIDNCD
+394 FVNKDVDATH

-408 LMWNILENVNKQYDK
+408 LMWNILENVDKQYEK
-423 PDNRIELVKKFID
+423 KTDNRVELVKKFID
-436 LEDKTLYSRK
+436 LGDQ
-446 ITLYSPQIKEII
+446 TLYSPQIKEIEKEI
-458 DSDVPEQAKEEAKKA
+458 EKAPEQAKEEAEKA
-473 IQMHCDDQS
+473 KQMHCNDKS
-482 MPNDWNEETLGPW
+482 MPNDWNEETLKPW

-516 FLYRNSNGDTTCWK
+516 FLYEKNSNGETTWEN
-530 KFATKLSNCKKLFT
+530 FATKLSNCMDLFT
-544 KDGLSEEMKVKANQ
+544 KDGLSEDKKVKANQ

-564 EDWKKLIRKPVFD
+564 KDWKKLIRKPVFD
-577 AKNESWKQV
+577 TDKESWKQV
-586 LTDSSLSECVNGLL
+586 LTDVKLSEYVNGLL
-600 LSPNEIVD
+600 LSPNEIAD
-608 NHNEIIQILIDDAI
+608 SHDDIIQLLIDNDI
-622 WKNLIKET
+622 WKNLINENS
-630 PGYELEWKANS
+630 GYELEWKESS
-641 PSLWLNRYLYLTLKL
+641 PSLWLSRYPRFTLKL
-656 TRDNHEDILD
+656 SRNNREDILD
-666 AFIGESK
+666 AFINESK
-673 VTFDAPEEERY
+673 VTFDAPEEKRY

-695 VPMWFTYKY
+695 VPMCFEYKY

-715 SGNIDMYDNNW
+715 WGYIDMYDNDW
-726 NKLFDLYYKK
+726 KRLCEQYD
-736 YGEGF
+736 GEMANNF
-741 NIAID
+741 TIHID
-746 DQSDHDSSYYIR
+746 KETDHDSSYYIKK
-758 MIEDCIERYVKL
+758 IEKCIDCYEKIHNK
-770 KGNHTSSLPVQ
+770 
-781 HK
+781 

>member
-1 MKNDILKHYIEV
+1 MKKDILKHYIEV
-13 PDNLFALLSRYRVV
+13 PDNLFTLLSRYRVV

-66 SLHFIYGPINTDG
+66 NLHFIYGPINTNG

-92 TTLWLIARYAAEKA
+92 TTLWLIARYAVEKA
-106 EPSDRKHLL
+106 EPSNRKELL
-115 HLLSR
+115 RLLSR

-140 SRWDITQDPNPNIL
+140 SRWDITQDPNPDIL

-180 EEWNKYQDT
+180 EEWNKHQDS
-189 ITAENILEAI
+189 ITAEDILEAI
-199 DSKIRFN
+199 ASKIRFE

-229 WENFKAKISED
+229 WENFKGKFSED
-240 LREDKKEWWVKKM
+240 LREDKKEWWVKEM

-261 TLSDKQHELPDN
+261 TCSDEQHELPDN

-286 ARESGVDCGNN
+286 ARKPGVDCGNS
-297 IKELADYK
+297 IKQLAAYTH
-305 KWNHIE
+305 NHNTWSQIE

-320 SGIMQGI
+320 SGITN
-327 QERQDSGNEPIAST
+327 NESIAST
-341 VADTCVKM
+341 VAETCVKM
-349 LETVLDNAQEKVPY
+349 IKTVLDNFKEIVPY
-363 FGDSK
+363 FGDNK

-374 HPQNGNELDF
+374 HPQNRNELDF

-394 FDNIDNCD
+394 FVNEDVDTNN

-408 LMWNILENVNKQYDK
+408 LMWNILENVDRQYEN
-423 PDNRIELVKKFID
+423 PDYRVELVKKFTD
-436 LEDKTLYSRK
+436 LGDQ
-446 ITLYSPQIKEII
+446 TLYSPQIKEKII
-458 DSDVPEQAKEEAKKA
+458 DSNADAPEQAKEEAEKA
-473 IQMHCDDQS
+473 IQMDRNDQS
-482 MPNDWNEETLGPW
+482 MP
-495 SNWNDAIE
+495 SYWNDAIE

-516 FLYRNSNGDTTCWK
+516 FLYRNSNGETTWEN
-530 KFATKLSNCKKLFT
+530 FATKLSNCKNLFT
-544 KDGLSEEMKVKANQ
+544 KDGLSEDKKVKANQ

-564 EDWKKLIRKPVFD
+564 KDWKKLIRKPVFD
-577 AKNESWKQV
+577 TDKESWKQV
-586 LTDSSLSECVNGLL
+586 LTDINLSEYVNGLL
-600 LSPNEIVD
+600 LSPNEIAD
-608 NHNEIIQILIDDAI
+608 SHDDIIQLLIDNNI
-622 WKNLIKET
+622 WKNLINENS
-630 PGYELEWKANS
+630 GYKLAWKANS

-656 TRDNHEDILD
+656 TRNNREDILD

-673 VTFDAPEEERY
+673 VTFDAPEEKRY

-690 NYYFA
+690 KYYFA
-695 VPMWFTYKY
+695 VPMCCEYKY

-715 SGNIDMYDNNW
+715 WGYIDMYDNDW
-726 NKLFDLYYKK
+726 KRLCEQYD
-736 YGEGF
+736 GEMANNF
-741 NIAID
+741 TIHID
-746 DQSDHDSSYYIR
+746 KETGHDSSYYIKK
-758 MIEDCIERYVKL
+758 IEDCIDCYEKIHN
-770 KGNHTSSLPVQ
+770 K
-781 HK
+781 

>member
-1 MKNDILKHYIEV
+1 MKKDILKHYIEV

-66 SLHFIYGPINTDG
+66 NLHFIYGPINTNG

-92 TTLWLIARYAAEKA
+92 TTLWLIARYAVEKA
-106 EPSDRKHLL
+106 EPSNRKELL
-115 HLLSR
+115 RLLSR

-140 SRWDITQDPNPNIL
+140 SRWDITQDPNPDIL

-174 MLSTIH
+174 MLSTIY
-180 EEWNKYQDT
+180 EEWNKHQDT
-189 ITAENILEAI
+189 ITAEDILEAI
-199 DSKIRFN
+199 ASKIRFN

-229 WENFKAKISED
+229 WENFKAKFSED
-240 LREDKKEWWVKKM
+240 LCEDKKEWWGKEM

-261 TLSDKQHELPDN
+261 TCSDEQHELPDN
-273 AFFALYARIMAYE
+273 AFFALYARIMANE
-286 ARESGVDCGNN
+286 ARESGVDCGNS
-297 IKELADYK
+297 IKQLAAYTH
-305 KWNHIE
+305 NHNTWSQIE

-320 SGIMQGI
+320 SGITN
-327 QERQDSGNEPIAST
+327 NESIAST

-349 LETVLDNAQEKVPY
+349 IKTVLGNFKEIVPY
-363 FGDSK
+363 FGDNK

-374 HPQNGNELDF
+374 HPQNRNELDF
-384 TLCCYEYFKK
+384 TLCCYKYFKK
-394 FDNIDNCD
+394 FVNEDVDTNN

-408 LMWNILENVNKQYDK
+408 LMWNILENVDRQYEN
-423 PDNRIELVKKFID
+423 PDYRVELVKKFID
-436 LEDKTLYSRK
+436 LGDQ
-446 ITLYSPQIKEII
+446 TLYSPQIKKKII
-458 DSDVPEQAKEEAKKA
+458 DSNADAPEQAKEEAEKA
-473 IQMHCDDQS
+473 IQMDRNDQS
-482 MPNDWNEETLGPW
+482 MP
-495 SNWNDAIE
+495 SYWNDAIE

-516 FLYRNSNGDTTCWK
+516 FLYRNSNGETTWEN
-530 KFATKLSNCKKLFT
+530 FATKLSNCMDLFT
-544 KDGLSEEMKVKANQ
+544 KDGLSEDKKVKANQ

-564 EDWKKLIRKPVFD
+564 KDWKKLIRKPVFD
-577 AKNESWKQV
+577 TDKESWKQV
-586 LTDSSLSECVNGLL
+586 LTDVNLSEYVNGLL
-600 LSPNEIVD
+600 LSPNEIAD
-608 NHNEIIQILIDDAI
+608 SHDDIIQLLIDNDI
-622 WKNLIKET
+622 WKNLINEN

-641 PSLWLNRYLYLTLKL
+641 SSLWLNRYPKLTLKL
-656 TRDNHEDILD
+656 TRNNREDILD

-715 SGNIDMYDNNW
+715 WGNIDMYDNSW
-726 NKLFDLYYKK
+726 ERLFDQYD
-736 YGEGF
+736 GEMANNF
-741 NIAID
+741 TIHID
-746 DQSDHDSSYYIR
+746 EETDHDSSYYIKK
-758 MIEDCIERYVKL
+758 IEKCIDCYEKIHNK
-770 KGNHTSSLPVQ
+770 
-781 HK
+781 

>member
-180 EEWNKYQDT
+180 EEWNKHQDT
-189 ITAENILEAI
+189 ITAEDVLEAI
-199 DSKIRFN
+199 ASKIRFE

-229 WENFKAKISED
+229 WENFKAKFSED
-240 LREDKKEWWVKKM
+240 LCEDKKEWWVKEM
-253 EELSNRFF
+253 EELSNHFF
-261 TLSDKQHELPDN
+261 TCSDEQHELPDN

-286 ARESGVDCGNN
+286 ARESGVDCGNG
-297 IKELADYK
+297 IKELAAYTH
-305 KWNHIE
+305 NHNTWSQIE

-320 SGIMQGI
+320 SGITN
-327 QERQDSGNEPIAST
+327 NESIAST
-341 VADTCVKM
+341 VANTCVKM
-349 LETVLDNAQEKVPY
+349 IKTVLDRYQEIVPY
-363 FGDSK
+363 FGDRT
-368 LFDTFF
+368 LFETFF
-374 HPQNGNELDF
+374 HPKNKNDLDF

-394 FDNIDNCD
+394 FDKIETKD

-408 LMWNILENVNKQYDK
+408 LMWNILENVQ
-423 PDNRIELVKKFID
+423 DNRIELVKKFID
-436 LEDKTLYSRK
+436 LEDKTLYSR
-446 ITLYSPQIKEII
+446 QIKEII
-458 DSDVPEQAKEEAKKA
+458 GSNAPEQAEEEAEKA
-473 IQMHCDDQS
+473 IQMDYNDQS
-482 MPNDWNEETLGPW
+482 MPNDWNEEILGSW
-495 SNWNDAIE
+495 INWNDAIE

-516 FLYRNSNGDTTCWK
+516 FLYRNSNGEPTWE
-530 KFATKLSNCKKLFT
+530 KFATKLSNCKNLFT
-544 KDGLSEEMKVKANQ
+544 QEGLSEDKKVKANQ

-564 EDWKKLIRKPVFD
+564 KKWDDIRREPVFD

-704 KGKEYHFAWQT
+704 KGKEYHFAWQIW
-715 SGNIDMYDNNW
+715 GYIDMYDNGR
-726 NKLFDLYYKK
+726 KRLCEQYD
-736 YGEGF
+736 GEMANNF
-741 NIAID
+741 TIHID
-746 DQSDHDSSYYIR
+746 EETDHDSSYYIKK
-758 MIEDCIERYVKL
+758 IEKCIDCYEKIHNK
-770 KGNHTSSLPVQ
+770 
-781 HK
+781 

>member
-47 RKQFIKEIF
+47 RKLFIKEIF
-56 TAIEKKQNEF
+56 TAIEEKQNEF
-66 SLHFIYGPINTDG
+66 NLHFIYGPINTDG

-106 EPSDRKHLL
+106 EPSDRKDLL
-115 HLLSR
+115 SLLSR

-140 SRWDITQDPNPNIL
+140 SRWDFTQDPNPDIL

-180 EEWNKYQDT
+180 EEWNKHQDS
-189 ITAENILEAI
+189 ITAEDVLEAI
-199 DSKIRFN
+199 ASKIRFN

-229 WENFKAKISED
+229 WENFKGKFSED
-240 LREDKKEWWVKKM
+240 LCEDKKEWWVKEM

-261 TLSDKQHELPDN
+261 TCSDEQHELPDN
-273 AFFALYARIMAYE
+273 AFFALYVRIMAYE
-286 ARESGVDCGNN
+286 ARESGVDCGNG
-297 IKELADYK
+297 IKELAAYTH
-305 KWNHIE
+305 NHNTWSQIE

-320 SGIMQGI
+320 SGITN
-327 QERQDSGNEPIAST
+327 NESIAST
-341 VADTCVKM
+341 VAATCVKM
-349 LETVLDNAQEKVPY
+349 IKTVLDRYQKIVPY
-363 FGDSK
+363 FGDRT
-368 LFDTFF
+368 LFETFF
-374 HPQNGNELDF
+374 HPKNKNDLDF

-394 FDNIDNCD
+394 FNNIETKD

-408 LMWNILENVNKQYDK
+408 LMWNILENVQ
-423 PDNRIELVKKFID
+423 DNRVELVKKIID
-436 LEDKTLYSRK
+436 LEDKTLYSR
-446 ITLYSPQIKEII
+446 QIKEII
-458 DSDVPEQAKEEAKKA
+458 GSNPPEQAEEEAEKA
-473 IQMHCDDQS
+473 IQMDCNDQS
-482 MPNDWNEETLGPW
+482 MPNDWNEEILGSW
-495 SNWNDAIE
+495 INWNDAIE

-516 FLYRNSNGDTTCWK
+516 FLYRNSNEEPTWE
-530 KFATKLSNCKKLFT
+530 KFATKLSNCMDLFT
-544 KDGLSEEMKVKANQ
+544 KDGLSEDKKVKANQ

-577 AKNESWKQV
+577 TDKESWKQV
-586 LTDSSLSECVNGLL
+586 LTDVKLSKCVNGLL

-608 NHNEIIQILIDDAI
+608 NHDDIIQLLIDNDI
-622 WKNLIKET
+622 WKNLITKNS
-630 PGYELEWKANS
+630 GYKLEWKANS
-641 PSLWLNRYLYLTLKL
+641 LSLWLNRYLYLTLKL
-656 TRDNHEDILD
+656 KRNNREDILD
-666 AFIGESK
+666 AFINESK

-704 KGKEYHFAWQT
+704 KGKEYHFAWQIW
-715 SGNIDMYDNNW
+715 GYIDMYDNGW
-726 NKLFDLYYKK
+726 KRLCEQYD
-736 YGEGF
+736 GEMANNF
-741 NIAID
+741 TIHID
-746 DQSDHDSSYYIR
+746 EETDHDSSYYIKK
-758 MIEDCIERYVKL
+758 IENCIDCYEKIHNK
-770 KGNHTSSLPVQ
+770 
-781 HK
+781 

>member
-56 TAIEKKQNEF
+56 TAIEEKQNEF
-66 SLHFIYGPINTDG
+66 NLHFIYGPINTDG

-106 EPSDRKHLL
+106 EPSDRKDLL
-115 HLLSR
+115 SLLSR

-140 SRWDITQDPNPNIL
+140 SRWDFTQDPNPDIL

-180 EEWNKYQDT
+180 EEWNKHQDS
-189 ITAENILEAI
+189 ITAEDILEAI
-199 DSKIRFN
+199 ASKIRFE

-229 WENFKAKISED
+229 WENFKGKFSED
-240 LREDKKEWWVKKM
+240 LREDIKESWDKEM
-253 EELSNRFF
+253 EELSNLFF
-261 TLSDKQHELPDN
+261 KRSDKQHELPDN

-286 ARESGVDCGNN
+286 ARKPGMDCGNG
-297 IKELADYK
+297 IKELAAYTHNT
-305 KWNHIE
+305 WSQIE

-320 SGIMQGI
+320 SGITN
-327 QERQDSGNEPIAST
+327 NESIASI
-341 VADTCVKM
+341 VAETCVKM
-349 LETVLDNAQEKVPY
+349 IKTVLDRYQKIVPY
-363 FGDSK
+363 FGDRT
-368 LFDTFF
+368 LFETFF
-374 HPQNGNELDF
+374 HPKNKNDLDF
-384 TLCCYEYFKK
+384 TLCCYEYFKN
-394 FDNIDNCD
+394 FNNIETKD

-408 LMWNILENVNKQYDK
+408 LMWNILENVQ
-423 PDNRIELVKKFID
+423 DNRVELVKKIID
-436 LEDKTLYSRK
+436 LEDKTLYSR
-446 ITLYSPQIKEII
+446 QIKEII
-458 DSDVPEQAKEEAKKA
+458 GSNPPEQAEEEAEKA
-473 IQMHCDDQS
+473 IQMDCNDQS
-482 MPNDWNEETLGPW
+482 MPNDWNEEILGSW
-495 SNWNDAIE
+495 INWNDAIE

-516 FLYRNSNGDTTCWK
+516 FLYRNSNGEPTWE
-530 KFATKLSNCKKLFT
+530 KFATKLSNCMDLFT
-544 KDGLSEEMKVKANQ
+544 KDGLSEDKKVKANQ

-577 AKNESWKQV
+577 TDKESWKQV
-586 LTDSSLSECVNGLL
+586 LTDVKLSKCVNGLL

-608 NHNEIIQILIDDAI
+608 NHDDIIQLLIDNDI
-622 WKNLIKET
+622 WKNLITKNS
-630 PGYELEWKANS
+630 GYKLEWKANS
-641 PSLWLNRYLYLTLKL
+641 LSLWLNRYLYLTLKL
-656 TRDNHEDILD
+656 KRNNREDILD
-666 AFIGESK
+666 AFINESK

-704 KGKEYHFAWQT
+704 KGKEYHFAWQIW
-715 SGNIDMYDNNW
+715 GYIDMYDNGW
-726 NKLFDLYYKK
+726 KRLCEQYD
-736 YGEGF
+736 GEMANNF
-741 NIAID
+741 TIHID
-746 DQSDHDSSYYIR
+746 EETDHDSSYYIKK
-758 MIEDCIERYVKL
+758 IENCIDCYEKIHNK
-770 KGNHTSSLPVQ
+770 
-781 HK
+781 

>member
-47 RKQFIKEIF
+47 RKLFIKEIF
-56 TAIEKKQNEF
+56 TAIEEKQNEF
-66 SLHFIYGPINTDG
+66 NLHFIYGPINTDG

-106 EPSDRKHLL
+106 EPSDRKDLL
-115 HLLSR
+115 SLLSR

-140 SRWDITQDPNPNIL
+140 SRWDFTQDPNPDIL

-180 EEWNKYQDT
+180 EEWNKHQDT
-189 ITAENILEAI
+189 ITAEDVLEAI
-199 DSKIRFN
+199 ASKIRFN

-229 WENFKAKISED
+229 WENFKGKFSED
-240 LREDKKEWWVKKM
+240 LCEDKKEWWVKEM

-261 TLSDKQHELPDN
+261 TCSDEQHELPDN

-286 ARESGVDCGNN
+286 ARESGVDCGNS
-297 IKELADYK
+297 IKQLAAYTHNT
-305 KWNHIE
+305 WSQIE

-320 SGIMQGI
+320 SGITN
-327 QERQDSGNEPIAST
+327 NESIAST
-341 VADTCVKM
+341 VAATCVKM
-349 LETVLDNAQEKVPY
+349 IKTVLERYQKIVPY
-363 FGDSK
+363 FGDRT
-368 LFDTFF
+368 LFETFF
-374 HPQNGNELDF
+374 HPKNKNDLDF

-394 FDNIDNCD
+394 FDNIETKD

-408 LMWNILENVNKQYDK
+408 LMWNILENV
-423 PDNRIELVKKFID
+423 PDNRVELVKKIID
-436 LEDKTLYSRK
+436 LEDKTLYSR
-446 ITLYSPQIKEII
+446 QIKKII
-458 DSDVPEQAKEEAKKA
+458 GSNAPKQAEEEAEKA
-473 IQMHCDDQS
+473 IQMDCNDQS
-482 MPNDWNEETLGPW
+482 IPSDWNEETLGQW
-495 SNWNDAIE
+495 KGWNDAIE

-516 FLYRNSNGDTTCWK
+516 FLYRNSNGEKPWEN
-530 KFATKLSNCKKLFT
+530 FATKLSNCMDLFT
-544 KDGLSEEMKVKANQ
+544 KDGLSEEKKVKANQ

-564 EDWKKLIRKPVFD
+564 KEWDDIRRKPVFD
-577 AKNESWKQV
+577 TKKESWKQV
-586 LTDSSLSECVNGLL
+586 LTDSSLSEYVNGLL

-666 AFIGESK
+666 ALIGESK

-715 SGNIDMYDNNW
+715 WGYIDMYDNGW
-726 NKLFDLYYKK
+726 KRLCEQYD
-736 YGEGF
+736 GEMANNF
-741 NIAID
+741 TIHID
-746 DQSDHDSSYYIR
+746 KETDHDSSYYIKK
-758 MIEDCIERYVKL
+758 IEKCIDCYEKIHNK
-770 KGNHTSSLPVQ
+770 
-781 HK
+781 

>member
-1 MKNDILKHYIEV
+1 MKNDILKHYTEV

-66 SLHFIYGPINTDG
+66 NLHFIYGPINTNG

-92 TTLWLIARYAAEKA
+92 TTLWLIARYAVEKA
-106 EPSDRKHLL
+106 EPSNRKDLL
-115 HLLSR
+115 RLLSR

-140 SRWDITQDPNPNIL
+140 LRWDITQDPNPDIL

-180 EEWNKYQDT
+180 EEWNKHQDS
-189 ITAENILEAI
+189 ITAEDILEAI
-199 DSKIRFN
+199 ASKIRFE

-229 WENFKAKISED
+229 WENFKGKFSED
-240 LREDKKEWWVKKM
+240 LCEDKKEWWVKEM

-261 TLSDKQHELPDN
+261 TCSDEQHELPDN

-286 ARESGVDCGNN
+286 ARESGVDCGNG
-297 IKELADYK
+297 IKELAAYTH
-305 KWNHIE
+305 NHNTWSQIE

-320 SGIMQGI
+320 SGITN
-327 QERQDSGNEPIAST
+327 NESIAST

-349 LETVLDNAQEKVPY
+349 IKTVLGNDQNIVPY

-516 FLYRNSNGDTTCWK
+516 FLYEKNSNGKTTWEN
-530 KFATKLSNCKKLFT
+530 FATKLSNCMDLFVSE
-544 KDGLSEEMKVKANQ
+544 GLSEDKKVKANQ

-684 RTIKGK
+684 RKIKGK

-715 SGNIDMYDNNW
+715 LGNIDMYDNGW
-726 NKLFDLYYKK
+726 KRLFDQYD
-736 YGEGF
+736 GEMANNF
-741 NIAID
+741 TIHID
-746 DQSDHDSSYYIR
+746 EETGHDSSYYIKK
-758 MIEDCIERYVKL
+758 IEDCIDCYEKIHN
-770 KGNHTSSLPVQ
+770 K
-781 HK
+781 

>member
-66 SLHFIYGPINTDG
+66 NLHFIYGPINTNG

-92 TTLWLIARYAAEKA
+92 TTLWLIARYAVEKA
-106 EPSDRKHLL
+106 EPSNRKDLL
-115 HLLSR
+115 RLLSR

-140 SRWDITQDPNPNIL
+140 SRWDITQDPNPDIL

-180 EEWNKYQDT
+180 EEWNKHQDS
-189 ITAENILEAI
+189 ITAEDILEAI
-199 DSKIRFN
+199 ASKIRFN

-229 WENFKAKISED
+229 WENFKGKFSED
-240 LREDKKEWWVKKM
+240 LCEDKKEWWVKEM

-261 TLSDKQHELPDN
+261 TCSDEQHELPDN

-286 ARESGVDCGNN
+286 AKKTGVDCGNG
-297 IKELADYK
+297 ITELAAYTHNT
-305 KWNHIE
+305 WSQIE

-320 SGIMQGI
+320 SGITNK
-327 QERQDSGNEPIAST
+327 ESIAST
-341 VADTCVKM
+341 VAATCVKM
-349 LETVLDNAQEKVPY
+349 IKTVLDRYQKIVPY
-363 FGDSK
+363 FGDRT
-368 LFDTFF
+368 LFETFF
-374 HPQNGNELDF
+374 HPKNKNDLDF

-394 FDNIDNCD
+394 FDNIETKD

-408 LMWNILENVNKQYDK
+408 LMWNILENVQ
-423 PDNRIELVKKFID
+423 DNRVELVKKIID
-436 LEDKTLYSRK
+436 LEDKTLYSR
-446 ITLYSPQIKEII
+446 QIKEII
-458 DSDVPEQAKEEAKKA
+458 GSNPPEQAEEEAEKA
-473 IQMHCDDQS
+473 IQMQCNDQS
-482 MPNDWNEETLGPW
+482 IPSDWNEETLGKW

-516 FLYRNSNGDTTCWK
+516 FLYRNSNGEKPWE
-530 KFATKLSNCKKLFT
+530 KFATKLCNCIDLFT
-544 KDGLSEEMKVKANQ
+544 KDGLSEEKKVKANQ

-564 EDWKKLIRKPVFD
+564 ENWINLIRKPVFD
-577 AKNESWKQV
+577 TDKESWKQV
-586 LTDSSLSECVNGLL
+586 LTDINLSEYVNGLL
-600 LSPNEIVD
+600 LSPNEIAD
-608 NHNEIIQILIDDAI
+608 SHDDIIQLLIDNNI
-622 WKNLIKET
+622 WKNLINENS
-630 PGYELEWKANS
+630 GYKLEWKANS

-656 TRDNHEDILD
+656 TRNNREDILD

-673 VTFDAPEEERY
+673 VTFDAPEEKRY

-695 VPMWFTYKY
+695 VPMCFAYKY

-715 SGNIDMYDNNW
+715 RGNIYMYDNQY
-726 NKLFDLYYKK
+726 D
-736 YGEGF
+736 GEMANNF
-741 NIAID
+741 TIAID
-746 DQSDHDSSYYIR
+746 EETDHDSSYYIKK
-758 MIEDCIERYVKL
+758 IENRIDCYEKIHNK
-770 KGNHTSSLPVQ
+770 
-781 HK
+781 

>member
-1 MKNDILKHYIEV
+1 MKKDILKHYIEV
-13 PDNLFALLSRYRVV
+13 PDNLFTLLSRYRVV

-66 SLHFIYGPINTDG
+66 NLHFIYGPINTNG

-92 TTLWLIARYAAEKA
+92 TTLWLIARYAVEKA
-106 EPSDRKHLL
+106 EPSNRKDLL
-115 HLLSR
+115 RLLSR

-140 SRWDITQDPNPNIL
+140 SRWNITQDPNPNIL

-180 EEWNKYQDT
+180 EEWNKHQDS
-189 ITAENILEAI
+189 ITAEDILEAI
-199 DSKIRFN
+199 ASKIRFE

-229 WENFKAKISED
+229 WENFKGKFSED
-240 LREDKKEWWVKKM
+240 LREDKKEWWVKEM

-261 TLSDKQHELPDN
+261 TCSDEQHELPDN

-286 ARESGVDCGNN
+286 ARKPGVDCGNS
-297 IKELADYK
+297 IKQLAAYTH
-305 KWNHIE
+305 NHNTWSQIE

-320 SGIMQGI
+320 SDII
-327 QERQDSGNEPIAST
+327 NNESIAST

-349 LETVLDNAQEKVPY
+349 IKTVLASAQNIVPY

-394 FDNIDNCD
+394 FVNEDVDTTH

-408 LMWNILENVNKQYDK
+408 LMWNILENVDKQYEK
-423 PDNRIELVKKFID
+423 KTDNRIELVKKFID
-436 LEDKTLYSRK
+436 LGDQ
-446 ITLYSPQIKEII
+446 TLYSPQIKEIEKEI
-458 DSDVPEQAKEEAKKA
+458 EKAPEQAKEEAEKA
-473 IQMHCDDQS
+473 KQMHCNDKS
-482 MPNDWNEETLGPW
+482 MPNDWNEETLKPW

-516 FLYRNSNGDTTCWK
+516 FLYEKNSNGKTTWEN
-530 KFATKLSNCKKLFT
+530 FATKLSNCMDLFVSE
-544 KDGLSEEMKVKANQ
+544 GLSEDKKVKANQ

-656 TRDNHEDILD
+656 KRNNREDILD
-666 AFIGESK
+666 AFINDSK

-715 SGNIDMYDNNW
+715 WGNIDMYDNSW
-726 NKLFDLYYKK
+726 ERLFDQYD
-736 YGEGF
+736 GEMANNF
-741 NIAID
+741 TIHID
-746 DQSDHDSSYYIR
+746 EETDHDSSYYIKK
-758 MIEDCIERYVKL
+758 IEKCIDCYEKIHNK
-770 KGNHTSSLPVQ
+770 
-781 HK
+781 

>member
-66 SLHFIYGPINTDG
+66 NLHFIYGPINTNG

-106 EPSDRKHLL
+106 EPSDRKDLL
-115 HLLSR
+115 SLLSR

-133 QALTCED
+133 QALTCEN
-140 SRWDITQDPNPNIL
+140 SKWDITQDPNPDIL

-174 MLSTIH
+174 MLSTIY
-180 EEWNKYQDT
+180 EEWNKHQDS
-189 ITAENILEAI
+189 ITAEDILEAI
-199 DSKIRFN
+199 ASKIRFN

-229 WENFKAKISED
+229 WENFKGKFSED
-240 LREDKKEWWVKKM
+240 LCEDKKEWWVKEM

-261 TLSDKQHELPDN
+261 TCSDEQHELPDN

-286 ARESGVDCGNN
+286 AKKTGVDCGNG
-297 IKELADYK
+297 IKELAAYTHNT
-305 KWNHIE
+305 WSQIE

-320 SGIMQGI
+320 SGITN
-327 QERQDSGNEPIAST
+327 NESIAST
-341 VADTCVKM
+341 VAATCVKM
-349 LETVLDNAQEKVPY
+349 IKTVLDRYQEIVPY
-363 FGDSK
+363 FGDRT
-368 LFDTFF
+368 LFETFF
-374 HPQNGNELDF
+374 HPKNKNDLDF

-394 FDNIDNCD
+394 FDNIETKD

-408 LMWNILENVNKQYDK
+408 LMWNILENVQ
-423 PDNRIELVKKFID
+423 DNRVELVKKIID
-436 LEDKTLYSRK
+436 LEDKTLYSR
-446 ITLYSPQIKEII
+446 QIKKII
-458 DSDVPEQAKEEAKKA
+458 GSNAPEQAEEEAEKA
-473 IQMHCDDQS
+473 IQMHYNDKS
-482 MPNDWNEETLGPW
+482 MPNDWNEEKLGSW

-516 FLYRNSNGDTTCWK
+516 FLYEKNSNEKTTWK
-530 KFATKLSNCKKLFT
+530 NFATKLSNCMDLFVSE
-544 KDGLSEEMKVKANQ
+544 GLSEDKKVKANQ

-608 NHNEIIQILIDDAI
+608 NHNEIIQILIDDTI

-641 PSLWLNRYLYLTLKL
+641 LSLWLNRYLYLTLKL

-715 SGNIDMYDNNW
+715 LGNIDMYDNGW
-726 NKLFDLYYKK
+726 ERLFDQYD
-736 YGEGF
+736 GEMANNF
-741 NIAID
+741 TIHID
-746 DQSDHDSSYYIR
+746 EETGHDSSYYIKK
-758 MIEDCIERYVKL
+758 IEKCIDCYEKIHNK
-770 KGNHTSSLPVQ
+770 
-781 HK
+781 